1 MPSESGLLMRMPSTR
16 WQSAFVPTRYS
27 AFAPASSPPR
37 MPTEDGTTNFGQSS
51 PAKPDLVHVE
61 PMSMTIAETSSEEGE
76 RRNAA

>member
-1 MPSESGLLMRMPSTR
+1 MKVIDKRPAHR
-16 WQSAFVPTRYS
+16 SARPT
-27 AFAPASSPPR
+27 PPR
-37 MPTEDGTTNFGQSS
+37 MPTEDGTTNLGQSS